1 MDNIDRDALLMLT
14 LTPGLG
20 PRLIRRCIES
30 MGSAQAVLNANTTD
44 LIGIEGIGPK
54 RSSDIRRALDG
65 LEDGHVLEHEK
76 ELIAQLDVSLLG
88 IDEPGYPRL
97 LRLITDPPPLLF
109 VRGQWYEDDAL
120 ALAVVG
126 TRRCTAY
133 GREQADRFSAI
144 CSQAGLCIVSGGAR
158 GIDAAAHRSALR
170 VRGRTVAVLG
180 SGLAKPY
187 PAENAELFDSIAA
200 GNGAVI
206 SEFPMSTPPIPENFP
221 RRNRVVSGLALGVL
235 VIEAPSGSGALIT
248 ARLAAEDHGREVMAV
263 PGRVDSRASGGCHK
277 MVREGWATLV
287 TNAADVLDAL
297 GDAGQL
303 LKANLVSDTPSRNPT
318 PSASVV
324 YDKLTGTQKRLFEA
338 LDEPRTLD
346 QLTAKTGLGVPTI
359 QADLTMLEIRGLV
372 QRDRGL
378 CRQRQRGL

>member
-1 MDNIDRDALLMLT
+1 MDNIDRDALLILT

-30 MGSAQAVLNANTTD
+30 MGSAQAVLNADTTG
-44 LIGIEGIGPK
+44 LTRIEGIGSK
-54 RSSDIRRALDG
+54 RAGDIRSALDR
-65 LEDGHVLEHEK
+65 LEDGHALEREK
-76 ELIAQLDVSLLG
+76 ELIAQQGVSLLG
-88 IDEPGYPRL
+88 IDELGYPRL
-97 LRLITDPPPLLF
+97 LRLIADPPPLLY
-109 VRGQWYEDDAL
+109 VRGQWHEDDAL

-158 GIDAAAHRSALR
+158 GIDAAAHRSTLR

-187 PAENAELFDSIAA
+187 PTEHAELFDTIAA

-206 SEFPMSTPPIPENFP
+206 SEFPMTTPPIAENFP
-221 RRNRVVSGLALGVL
+221 RRNRIVSGLALGVL
-235 VIEAPSGSGALIT
+235 VIEAPTGSGALIT
-248 ARLAAEDHGREVMAV
+248 ARLAAEDHGREVLAV
-263 PGRVDSRASGGCHK
+263 PGRVDSRVSGGCHK
-277 MVREGWATLV
+277 MLREGWATLV

-303 LKANLVSDTPSRNPT
+303 LKVNLVGNPQ
-318 PSASVV
+318 PQDQAPPVNAV

-346 QLTAKTGLGVPTI
+346 QLTAKTGLGVPAI
-359 QADLTMLEIRGLV
+359 QADLTMLEVRGLV

-378 CRQRQRGL
+378 CRQRQRG